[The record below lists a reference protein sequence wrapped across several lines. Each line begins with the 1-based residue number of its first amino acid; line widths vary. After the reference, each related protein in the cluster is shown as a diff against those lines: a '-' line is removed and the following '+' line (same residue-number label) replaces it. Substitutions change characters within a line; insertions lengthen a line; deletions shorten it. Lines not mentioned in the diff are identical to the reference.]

1 MEESKIITN
10 LLKMKETIPTN
21 WYHATDECL
30 GEDIYI
36 LIVGYTIKLK

>member
-21 WYHATDECL
+21 WYHAIAECL
-30 GEDIYI
+30 GEGIYI